1 MRVIR
6 CWEPLSSECYDYRR
20 HVLFS
25 WYARSCGAP
34 RQFTITLPFLHTG
47 DPVLTSGRV
56 KGGEAIT

>member
-25 WYARSCGAP
+25 WYTPELWR
-34 RQFTITLPFLHTG
+34 RFTLTLPFTHTG

-56 KGGEAIT
+56 KGG

>member
-25 WYARSCGAP
+25 WYARSCGAGSP
-34 RQFTITLPFLHTG
+34 SRSPFFI
-47 DPVLTSGRV
+47 P
-56 KGGEAIT
+56 AILC